1 MTGWCDGSVRSVT
14 HARFMPSALVV
25 TCRFNHVKSL
35 LESQLR
41 DTSALVL
48 LNRLNRVIMVGC
60 KVL

>member
-1 MTGWCDGSVRSVT
+1 
-14 HARFMPSALVV
+14 MPSALVV